1 MTTEQGTG
9 TPTTTPGEQQ
19 ATAGA
24 ESSPPSST
32 PAEGTTPPEAAP
44 APTTPPEAEDAD
56 IEFDLPE
63 GVALDEQ
70 GVTEFKALAKEL
82 KLPADAAKKLADLAA
97 SRARAQHEAHAAL
110 IESWTDAVKT
120 DKEFGGDKLTENL
133 AVAKRAVD
141 TFGTPALKELL
152 NQTGLGNH
160 PEVVRAFYKAGKAI
174 SEDGFVRGQPK
185 GAATESD
192 LAKSLFPT
200 MNR

>member
-1 MTTEQGTG
+1 MSDDAQGTG

-19 ATAGA
+19 PTTGA
-24 ESSPPSST
+24 ESSQTNETST
-32 PAEGTTPPEAAP
+32 AGTP
-44 APTTPPEAEDAD
+44 APTTSPEATEVD

-82 KLPADAAKKLADLAA
+82 KLPAESAKKLADLAA
-97 SRARAQHEAHAAL
+97 TRARAQHEAHAAL
-110 IESWTDAVKT
+110 VTGWAEQVKT
-120 DKEFGGDKLTENL
+120 DKDIGGDKLAENL
-133 AVAKRAVD
+133 AVAKKAID
-141 TFGTPALKELL
+141 QFGSPELKDLL
-152 NQTGLGNH
+152 NSTGLGNH
-160 PEVVRAFYKAGKAI
+160 PEVVKLAWRIGKAI

-192 LAKSLFPT
+192 LAKSLFPS